1 MLDISGSEEMKNTNI
16 QKEARQNWR
25 RVMTVAILLC
35 FFSICLAST
44 TASAADPYFSARG
57 ISPSSGDET
66 QNYAFILTYV
76 NSDNSSPV
84 SIDVVIDHKEH
95 GMKEVDDTDDNY
107 TDGKSYYYKTKLGPG
122 VHVFYFRAN
131 TGNGSISSNVMTV
144 QIAEEL
150 FILNGEH
157 RDIIYAGG
165 LLFIAAMLPLAY
177 SIFLLHK
184 TTKNIAEMT
193 NLKASLAKDLEKR
206 ERSEKPG
213 EEGSSDGKK

>member
-1 MLDISGSEEMKNTNI
+1 MIHKRKTKTHLKLGCM
-16 QKEARQNWR
+16 
-25 RVMTVAILLC
+25 VATALLLC
-35 FFSICLAST
+35 VFLICLASS
-44 TASAADPYFSARG
+44 TASAADPYFSAKG

-66 QNYAFILTYV
+66 QNYVFTLTYV
-76 NSDNSSPV
+76 SKDNSSPT

-122 VHVFYFRAN
+122 VHVFYFRAD
-131 TGNGSISSNVMTV
+131 TGNGSMSSNVMTV

-177 SIFLLHK
+177 SVYLLHK

-193 NLKASLAKDLEKR
+193 SLKASLAKDLEKR
-206 ERSEKPG
+206 EKPDDFGEKEVVKEDP
-213 EEGSSDGKK
+213 